1 MAFNKYLLIVMLGE
15 LTEEERVRWLRI
27 VITALIA
34 GLIVFAAPEITAW
47 ITGIDIT
54 NPKDSIPTALVDRVS
69 MIFMLTRYFGGA
81 IITIGVIAGVIKL

>member
-1 MAFNKYLLIVMLGE
+1 MMLGE

-27 VITALIA
+27 VITAIVA

-47 ITGIDIT
+47 ITGIDIAKPQS
-54 NPKDSIPTALVDRVS
+54 NIPTTLVERVM
-69 MIFMLTRYFGGA
+69 MIFTLTRYFGGA

>member
-1 MAFNKYLLIVMLGE
+1 MMLGE

-27 VITALIA
+27 VITAVLA
-34 GLIVFAAPEITAW
+34 GLIVFAASEITAW

-54 NPKDSIPTALVDRVS
+54 KPQSDIPATLVDRVR
-69 MIFMLTRYFGGA
+69 MVFMLTRYFGGA

>member
-1 MAFNKYLLIVMLGE
+1 MLGE

-27 VITALIA
+27 VITAIVA

-47 ITGIDIT
+47 ITGIDIE
-54 NPKDSIPTALVDRVS
+54 NPQSNIPTTLVDRVM
-69 MIFMLTRYFGGA
+69 MIFTLTRYFGGA